1 MDTSKFT
8 LSVKSS
14 SVRACIGQE
23 TREESRRGLMA
34 SESWLS
40 LGIGQT
46 RRDNRLGVGGRVAV
60 VVVLAVVVAMVIVVV
75 LVVVL
80 ADNAAPNEQPG
91 APGRPATGARHLVRD
106 RRITLLRLGNRSGEP
121 LKRTADRAEI
131 DQRR

>member
-1 MDTSKFT
+1 
-8 LSVKSS
+8 
-14 SVRACIGQE
+14 
-23 TREESRRGLMA
+23 MA

-40 LGIGQT
+40 
-46 RRDNRLGVGGRVAV
+46 
-60 VVVLAVVVAMVIVVV
+60 
-75 LVVVL
+75 L

-131 DQRR
+131 DQRRCILGQP